1 VEKILRANNILELP
15 DFLVRSVKNAVKR
28 FFFSL
33 YYQIHSRSEKVTTRV
48 KTIEF
53 ICNGNICRSAF
64 AEKYAAGLLAKT
76 EYSIKSSSSG
86 IWAKEGTRSP
96 AEAIR
101 AAAVFNVD
109 LNDHMSKRTGGLNLK
124 MADLI
129 FCMHINQYRQLRRM
143 FPEFKEKIFLLKAYT
158 KPICFDI
165 NIDDPYGKSIQ
176 QYFRCFEEIS
186 RSIEMAVRKI
196 GLENPHQVINQIQ
209 DQVK

>member
-1 VEKILRANNILELP
+1 MEKIFRVNKVSDLLDFP
-15 DFLVRSVKNAVKR
+15 DRSIKDAVKKI
-28 FFFSL
+28 FFFL
-33 YYQIHSRSEKVTTRV
+33 YYHIHSRSGKPNARV

-64 AEKYAAGLLAKT
+64 AEKYTTGLLAKT
-76 EYSIKSSSSG
+76 GYSIKSSSSG
-86 IWAKEGTRSP
+86 LLAKEGTRSP

-109 LNDHMSKRTGGLNLK
+109 LGDHLSKKTDDHNLK
-124 MADLI
+124 MADLV
-129 FCMHINQYRQLRRM
+129 FCMHINQYRQLCRM
-143 FPEFKEKIFLLKAYT
+143 FPACKGKIFLLKAYT

-186 RSIEMAVRKI
+186 RSIEMVVRKI
-196 GLENPHQVINQIQ
+196 GLEKKNLCGIAIAH
-209 DQVK
+209 